1 MKSQHSFT
9 LIELLVVIGILA
21 ILTAAVVLVLNP
33 SELLKQGR
41 DSTRMTDLASMNKT
55 IQLALTQTPSLSLGT
70 ASTVYVSL
78 PDNSSSTCGSLGLPM
93 LPTGYTYS
101 CVSAASSTLVN
112 GTGWLPI
119 DFTASGVQSLSKLPI
134 DPSNTSSTSL
144 YYTYTVSPTTQT
156 YELTTILESTKYR
169 LGGPAD
175 KVSTDGGTTSY
186 TYEKGTNLSVSPI
199 TDTGLVGY
207 WKFDEGSGTQAL
219 DASGNNNTGTLTNGP
234 TWQQASTCKVGGC
247 LLFNYGSSTSISIPE
262 PVDNSFDFGLSQSF
276 SVSIFAKIQNPAA
289 YNSFLGKCGQDN
301 SCPGYEFFL
310 NSNTLDF
317 RMTWTGGPLYG
328 IDTTAS
334 YDIRDNGW
342 HHVVA
347 VVDRT
352 TFKVFIY
359 VDGILRNNG
368 GNIASVGN
376 IDNSTNLRI
385 GVSGAGPWNGPL
397 DDARVYNRALSPA
410 EVLAIYNSTR

>member
-175 KVSTDGGTTSY
+175 KVSTDGGDTSY
-186 TYEKGTNLSVSPI
+186 TYEKGTNLSLNPI

-207 WKFDEGSGTQAL
+207 WKFDEGTGTTAL
-219 DASGNNNTGTLTNGP
+219 DSSGNNNTGT
-234 TWQQASTCKVGGC
+234 WQGTLGSQWTTGKVGRAGQFNGINNSVSSNSSVFNTGSSQNFSLMLWSRVDAATIGASC
-247 LLFNYGSSTSISIPE
+247 NKGVWGIPSYGFLFNPGLGNKYRFEFKPTSGVISVDSISITIGSWNHIAVT
-262 PVDNSFDFGLSQSF
+262 VDRGGNLISYTNGIQSNSASLASASGQSADNA
-276 SVSIFAKIQNPAA
+276 S
-289 YNSFLGKCGQDN
+289 SFNCGQGA
-301 SCPGYEFFL
+301 PGYF
-310 NSNTLDF
+310 NG
-317 RMTWTGGPLYG
+317 R
-328 IDTTAS
+328 ID
-334 YDIRDNGW
+334 DVR
-342 HHVVA
+342 
-347 VVDRT
+347 
-352 TFKVFIY
+352 F
-359 VDGILRNNG
+359 
-368 GNIASVGN
+368 
-376 IDNSTNLRI
+376 
-385 GVSGAGPWNGPL
+385 
-397 DDARVYNRALSPA
+397 YNRTLSAA
-410 EVLAIYNSTR
+410 EILSIYNATR